1 MIVNKLDHERKTSQ
15 EDEFQIDEWKLKLFQ
30 SKYFHTKTILL
41 QDDLPE
47 FFKVITAVVQPEEDI
62 GKNLIRVKG
71 MLDK

>member
-47 FFKVITAVVQPEEDI
+47 FFKVITAVV
-62 GKNLIRVKG
+62 
-71 MLDK
+71 